1 MVCRTLSHKD
11 PKHCSAM
18 AKRFLLS
25 DSTAYGWLPSR
36 AVSGNGV
43 EVVQETIAFIS
54 CGGSLIRKGTSGPS
68 ILTLLSNWIKE
79 NPDFLHQDAA
89 VCCKAVPARDSVP
102 QRSYDAL
109 ERGRD
114 QWQVPE
120 TKTPIMHIAP
130 EAYKGRTWHFKAAV
144 ASTAMQT
151 VVQVALQDFPAER
164 FPVLVC
170 AGWNVSEKEHIDEML
185 ALRHLCDAQDWKSF
199 KVAVFQH
206 SSEKV
211 DFAVYCHCL
220 RQPPP
225 LLFQTNTEDHDQAAE
240 NKSRFAPHLTREFV
254 PDNGC
259 ATDIFS
265 LGGQDLLDR
274 YNTFQRGAHKAD
286 FWRYVRLGRR
296 GGNYLDIKMAL
307 LRPLQET
314 LSDIYRQGDATETG
328 QSIAQAFGVQSIAQT
343 PHLILAIGQKK
354 DHIFQGCILDC
365 SPMHPLM
372 TAAIR
377 HCCNTRQTQLS
388 KCYMLFC
395 RHLWN
400 LIKNDL
406 NGNEPQHGWNWT
418 PTYGPIFLFLEML
431 LKTEGATQKQMVD
444 AQGIAVPM
452 DGHVMSLP
460 HDLPHFACTR
470 AWGWKH
476 GFKTHLEALLA
487 CTAQEKSSGSTLAPA
502 ETAAS
507 SSSDTRDSAPPAFM
521 ELTSESI
528 EKIHDLARTPWYAD
542 LDPSELRRFIP
553 LGLRIATDGS
563 NYLVC
568 KFCKNHKRK
577 QLHFQGPPEVRS
589 HFDKHRD
596 EPEESMETHEKKA
609 AITEA
614 KEETTEDNKKYE
626 KEAAE
631 ETKGVWADAGPVP
644 TWATADA
651 ESRLAAAA
659 QPVGSTPLAA
669 LLLASLL
676 NTNSDMARF
685 IDRVTDLIESCLQ
698 HQRQEMA
705 TILTDLHDVPVML
718 GKLWQAKNQ
727 KATTWN
733 HITHPWFV
741 NWHVRDTNWPLS
753 MPSEKGVAEVKGTI
767 YSTVAINLLLEGL
780 TQSID
785 VAGLAGEDRTRALRS
800 CCAHFN
806 VACSSRGHVCRL
818 LLSNNPE
825 RFKFDLNPADIERL
839 YGGTSS
845 KKTKTQRTTGIA
857 HGRQARA
864 PMQIND

>member
-1 MVCRTLSHKD
+1 
-11 PKHCSAM
+11 M

-114 QWQVPE
+114 QWQLPE

-130 EAYKGRTWHFKAAV
+130 EAYKGRTLHFKAAV

-314 LSDIYRQGDATETG
+314 
-328 QSIAQAFGVQSIAQT
+328 
-343 PHLILAIGQKK
+343 QKGK
-354 DHIFQGCILDC
+354 
-365 SPMHPLM
+365 
-372 TAAIR
+372 
-377 HCCNTRQTQLS
+377 
-388 KCYMLFC
+388 
-395 RHLWN
+395 
-400 LIKNDL
+400 
-406 NGNEPQHGWNWT
+406 
-418 PTYGPIFLFLEML
+418 
-431 LKTEGATQKQMVD
+431 
-444 AQGIAVPM
+444 
-452 DGHVMSLP
+452 
-460 HDLPHFACTR
+460 
-470 AWGWKH
+470 
-476 GFKTHLEALLA
+476 
-487 CTAQEKSSGSTLAPA
+487 
-502 ETAAS
+502 
-507 SSSDTRDSAPPAFM
+507 
-521 ELTSESI
+521 
-528 EKIHDLARTPWYAD
+528 
-542 LDPSELRRFIP
+542 PS
-553 LGLRIATDGS
+553 
-563 NYLVC
+563 
-568 KFCKNHKRK
+568 
-577 QLHFQGPPEVRS
+577 QQ
-589 HFDKHRD
+589 
-596 EPEESMETHEKKA
+596 
-609 AITEA
+609 
-614 KEETTEDNKKYE
+614 
-626 KEAAE
+626 
-631 ETKGVWADAGPVP
+631 
-644 TWATADA
+644 
-651 ESRLAAAA
+651 
-659 QPVGSTPLAA
+659 
-669 LLLASLL
+669 
-676 NTNSDMARF
+676 
-685 IDRVTDLIESCLQ
+685 
-698 HQRQEMA
+698 
-705 TILTDLHDVPVML
+705 
-718 GKLWQAKNQ
+718 
-727 KATTWN
+727 
-733 HITHPWFV
+733 
-741 NWHVRDTNWPLS
+741 
-753 MPSEKGVAEVKGTI
+753 
-767 YSTVAINLLLEGL
+767 
-780 TQSID
+780 
-785 VAGLAGEDRTRALRS
+785 
-800 CCAHFN
+800 
-806 VACSSRGHVCRL
+806 
-818 LLSNNPE
+818 
-825 RFKFDLNPADIERL
+825 
-839 YGGTSS
+839 
-845 KKTKTQRTTGIA
+845 
-857 HGRQARA
+857 
-864 PMQIND
+864 